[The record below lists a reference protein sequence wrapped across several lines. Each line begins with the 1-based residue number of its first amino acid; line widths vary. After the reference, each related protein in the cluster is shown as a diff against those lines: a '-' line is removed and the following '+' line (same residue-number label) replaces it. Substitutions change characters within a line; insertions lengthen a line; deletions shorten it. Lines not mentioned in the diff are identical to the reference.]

1 MKFSW
6 YDRAMKA
13 PHNILWLGLLLF
25 LFACTSGGDSSSSW
39 SRSYLAPRDKVIDAV
54 VDVLEDEHYLVDL
67 NREAGRI
74 DAQPSREKTG
84 RRVRFMV
91 RVEEKKGRVQ
101 VDVQTRSQMD
111 GDMRSGRLDEAPVLE
126 FLHELDLRMQGIR
139 D

>member
-1 MKFSW
+1 
-6 YDRAMKA
+6 MKA
-13 PHNILWLGLLLF
+13 SHGLLLLGTLLF
-25 LFACTSGGDSSSSW
+25 LSSCTSGRDSSSSW
-39 SRSYLAPRDKVIDAV
+39 SRSYLASRDAVIDAV
-54 VDVLEDEHYLVDL
+54 VDVLEDEDYLVDL
-67 NREAGRI
+67 NRDAGRI

-84 RRVRFMV
+84 RRVHLMV

-111 GDMRSGRLDEAPVLE
+111 GNMRSGQLDEAPVLE

>member
-1 MKFSW
+1 
-6 YDRAMKA
+6 MKA
-13 PHNILWLGLLLF
+13 PHTILCLGTLLF
-25 LFACTSGGDSSSSW
+25 LLNCTSGGDSSSSW

-67 NREAGRI
+67 NRSAGRI
-74 DAQPSREKTG
+74 DAQPAREKTG
-84 RRVRFMV
+84 RRVHLTV
-91 RVEEKKGRVQ
+91 RVEEKKDRVQ

>member
-1 MKFSW
+1 
-6 YDRAMKA
+6 
-13 PHNILWLGLLLF
+13 
-25 LFACTSGGDSSSSW
+25 
-39 SRSYLAPRDKVIDAV
+39 VIDAV

-67 NREAGRI
+67 NRGAGRI

-84 RRVRFMV
+84 RRVHLTV

>member
-1 MKFSW
+1 
-6 YDRAMKA
+6 MKA
-13 PHNILWLGLLLF
+13 PHIFLWLGALLL
-25 LFACTSGGDSSSSW
+25 LSSCTSGGDSSSSW
-39 SRSYLAPRDKVIDAV
+39 SRSYLAPHDTVIDAV

-67 NREAGRI
+67 NRDAWRI
-74 DAQPSREKTG
+74 DAQPARGKTG
-84 RRVRFMV
+84 RRVHLMV

-126 FLHELDLRMQGIR
+126 FLHELDLRLQGIR